1 MNHPINHHR
10 WADIETQGRN
20 QIAIL
25 RTIVLVISLVL
36 ILLLILSGNDI
47 ISATIAQRSQKIA
60 HEAHALKLNSHVNIS
75 TAYTVRFHIIQ
86 LKRYIIK
93 YFRLQK
99 ALSTVGHIQYKAYI
113 FIKRWTNQKWRN
125 IAEIALHGCIV
136 NTGE

>member
-10 WADIETQGRN
+10 WADIETHGKN
-20 QIAIL
+20 QITIF

-86 LKRYIIK
+86 LKR
-93 YFRLQK
+93 
-99 ALSTVGHIQYKAYI
+99 
-113 FIKRWTNQKWRN
+113 
-125 IAEIALHGCIV
+125 
-136 NTGE
+136 